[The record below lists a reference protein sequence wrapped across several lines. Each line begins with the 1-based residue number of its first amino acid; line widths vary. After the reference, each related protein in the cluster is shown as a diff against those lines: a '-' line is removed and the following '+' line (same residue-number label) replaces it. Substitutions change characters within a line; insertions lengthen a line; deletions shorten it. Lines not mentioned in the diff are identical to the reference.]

1 MDMEIDMEDNILAD
15 FLFGGD
21 ENIPKVVNAV
31 ANVAD
36 AAENVPQM
44 RRRVVR
50 NENYFEHTIPRY
62 SDIQFREHFRM
73 SRATFQILLNCVGHI
88 HQLEDRIIPLEK
100 KLMFTIFLLSK
111 PESFLAAGDRFGL
124 PKSSGYKIF
133 RQIIME
139 LGRLTPQFIR
149 WPNMQSLLQTA
160 NVFEARS
167 RGITGVVGAI
177 DGCHIAI
184 RQPIRNPIDFYN
196 NNNI

>member
-1 MDMEIDMEDNILAD
+1 
-15 FLFGGD
+15 
-21 ENIPKVVNAV
+21 
-31 ANVAD
+31 
-36 AAENVPQM
+36 
-44 RRRVVR
+44 
-50 NENYFEHTIPRY
+50 
-62 SDIQFREHFRM
+62 
-73 SRATFQILLNCVGHI
+73 ILLNCVGHI

-100 KLMFTIFLLSK
+100 KLMFTIWLLRK

-133 RQIIME
+133 RPIIME

-149 WPNMQSLLQTA
+149 WPNMQS
-160 NVFEARS
+160 VFEARS

-196 NNNI
+196 RKGFHYIVLQ